1 MCPVCVTTAVLIVTS
16 VSSAGGV
23 TGLVVKRIR
32 TKDSPETIFHDTDQR
47 RIRDDENNVRASES
61 CVAS

>member
-16 VSSAGGV
+16 VSSKGR
-23 TGLVVKRIR
+23 GLVVKRIR
-32 TKDSPETIFHDTDQR
+32 PKDSPETIFHDTDQR

>member
-32 TKDSPETIFHDTDQR
+32 PKDSAEKIVHDTDQR